1 MVLWSFI
8 VHQRSN
14 RLTKA
19 GVKLC
24 EGKNRDSLA
33 LLRATMPRGYLRFFK
48 SVSDYRFKRDYKKER
63 KKAIPLFQSVET
75 KRNGS
80 MLVERGPLVRGGAR
94 RKSLVVST
102 QRRRLWTCPKGRE
115 LMLKPK
121 KRDREG
127 FFGARILPKVVLR
140 LVLWDFDRPQC
151 RPTAESFVPL
161 NGIYVFWN
169 VIISGTKDRKRQDGW
184 VEKGLYGHHRGD
196 DVKTVKFACGGTR
209 SKR

>member
-1 MVLWSFI
+1 MFPGRRPYQGKGI
-8 VHQRSN
+8 G
-14 RLTKA
+14 RL
-19 GVKLC
+19 
-24 EGKNRDSLA
+24 
-33 LLRATMPRGYLRFFK
+33 
-48 SVSDYRFKRDYKKER
+48 
-63 KKAIPLFQSVET
+63 VET

-161 NGIYVFWN
+161 NV
-169 VIISGTKDRKRQDGW
+169 GTKDRKRQGGW

>member
-19 GVKLC
+19 GVVKLC

-48 SVSDYRFKRDYKKER
+48 S
-63 KKAIPLFQSVET
+63 SVET
-75 KRNGS
+75 KRKGN

-102 QRRRLWTCPKGRE
+102 QRRRLWTCPRGRE

-151 RPTAESFVPL
+151 RPTAESFFVPL

-169 VIISGTKDRKRQDGW
+169 ERRTGRNRVVW